1 MAHQSDA
8 EIIERTHNA
17 ARYFVE
23 NRQVAWVLLVMV
35 MAWGVWGFIQMPK
48 RKDPLVPARAA
59 VAICPWPGVNA
70 AKVEELVT
78 RKIEHQ
84 MAASKWLRVPGAG
97 NDFAI
102 RSVTLDGIAY
112 VYVQLSPR
120 VPDQMTAFSD
130 INLRLN
136 AMNDLPPG
144 AGPIQFVSDFGDT
157 ATLMLTIASPPA
169 SDAIVAVRA
178 RDMRAAIA
186 NVRAQ
191 AAAQTGARISVV
203 MPFPATANAEVIA
216 RGRDQMA
223 AYLTAKKLLSDIKPF
238 RGAGF
243 VGLDGARAGSEENFR
258 AALKNYLD
266 SDLTPGPF
274 HTLYPDAWQPIVVTD
289 VNQTEAILTAAAG
302 DEYTYRELER
312 VTSLISRGLETVRD
326 VDRVQRSGVLPER
339 VTLNYSQDRLAAYGI
354 VPGTIGQILARRNVT
369 QSAGMI
375 NAAGSDVY
383 VEPTGEFTDAAQ
395 IGDVMVNAGTAGSFY
410 LRDLVTITRGYQEPP
425 DLLNFYM
432 WQDRDGRWRRTKAI
446 TLSVFMRETAQVGE
460 FGAQVNHE
468 LESLKA
474 RLPEDL
480 IIARTSDQP
489 RQVRENVSLFMQ
501 ALYEA
506 ILLVVLVAWFGFRDW
521 RSAALIAL
529 SIPITLAMTFG
540 MMSFLGLDLQQVSI
554 ATLIIALGLLV
565 DDPVVAG
572 DAVRHEMSRGHPRV
586 ISAWLGPTK
595 LARPIL
601 YATIT
606 NIGAYLPFLLLT
618 GTTGEFLRSLPIVM
632 TCALVSSRIVS
643 MTFIPHLGYYLIR
656 PVPTRTPEEQRQRG
670 FSGWY
675 YRIARRALQHRR
687 AVLFASVL
695 LLAGGFSL
703 FRLLKTDF
711 FPFDVQYLAYVELWL
726 PNSAALG
733 QTGDLS
739 RQAEAVIARTAQE
752 YGAQHRGRDGKPR
765 PILRSITSFVGGGSP
780 RFWFSLAPEAQQAN
794 YAQLVIEIFDKDDMP
809 AFVVPLQR
817 ALNGAIAGASID
829 VQQLQT
835 NPTSHPIEI
844 HIAGHTDIDP
854 TREREDI
861 ATLKGIAGKMEAI
874 LRASPLTRRV
884 RDDWMNE
891 SPVMEL
897 PIDPD
902 RANLAG
908 ITNADIADSAAGGL
922 SGARVGTLIDGDLR
936 IPIVTRLFRSERSEL
951 SEVPDLYVYASNG
964 SQKVPLSSV
973 ASHKLVF
980 RTERIIRRDHFRAI
994 TVFGFPAPGIYASE
1008 VIKSV
1013 TPQLDELR
1021 KQLPPGY
1028 SLTLG
1033 GESARQATGFLQ
1045 LAMVL
1050 LISVMLIFLALVIQ
1064 FRNAVKPVIVFA
1076 AVPYGAVGAFIAL
1089 WVTGTA
1095 FGFMAFLGVASL
1107 VGVIVSHVIVLFE
1120 FIEEMRERGMP
1131 LIDGLLDAGIE
1142 RLRPVTVTIGATVL
1156 ALVPLAM
1163 HGGPLWQPLC
1173 YAQIGGLLIAAV
1185 VELVLVKVIYATF
1198 VDDLHIVK
1206 WEEPPAPPTSVHEA
1220 TALQRA

>member
-23 NRQVAWVLLVMV
+23 NRQVSWVLLVMV
-35 MAWGVWGFIQMPK
+35 MAWGVWGFTQMPK

-78 RKIEHQ
+78 RKIEHK
-84 MAASKWLRVPGAG
+84 MAESPRLRVPGAG
-97 NDFAI
+97 NDYAI

-120 VPDQMTAFSD
+120 VADQTTAFSD

-136 AMNDLPPG
+136 SITDLPAG
-144 AGPIQFVSDFGDT
+144 AGPIQFMSDFGDT

-178 RDMRAAIA
+178 RDMRSAIA
-186 NVRAQ
+186 NARVH
-191 AAAQTGARISVV
+191 AAAQPGRRISVV

-216 RGRDQMA
+216 RGRDRTEV
-223 AYLTAKKLLSDIKPF
+223 YLSANKLLSDIGSF
-238 RGAGF
+238 QGNGF
-243 VGLDGARAGSEENFR
+243 VGLDGALAGGEASFR

-274 HTLYPDAWQPIVVTD
+274 HTLYADAWQPIVITD
-289 VNQTEAILTAAAG
+289 VGQTEAILSADAG

-312 VTSLISRGLETVRD
+312 VTSLIARGLETVRD
-326 VDRVQRSGVLPER
+326 VDRVTRSGVLPER
-339 VTLNYSQDRLAAYGI
+339 VTLNYSQERLAAYGI
-354 VPGTIGQILARRNVT
+354 VPDTIGKILARRNVT

-375 NAAGSDVY
+375 DAAGTEVY

-395 IGDVMVNAGTAGSFY
+395 IGDVMVNTGTAGSFY

-425 DLLNFYM
+425 SLLNFYT
-432 WQDRDGRWRRTKAI
+432 WQDRAGRWRHSKAI
-446 TLSVFMRETAQVGE
+446 TLAVNMRDGAQVGE
-460 FGAQVNHE
+460 FGTQVDQA
-468 LESLKA
+468 LDSLRP

-480 IIARTSDQP
+480 VIARTSDQP
-489 RQVRENVSLFMQ
+489 RQVRENVSLFME
-501 ALYEA
+501 ALFEA

-521 RSAALIAL
+521 RSAALIAV

-586 ISAWLGPTK
+586 IAAWLGPTK

-601 YATIT
+601 YATVT

-632 TCALVSSRIVS
+632 TCALVSSRVVS

-656 PVPTRTPEEQRQRG
+656 PVMARTPEEQRQRG

-675 YRIARRALQHRR
+675 YRIAKRALEHRHV
-687 AVLFASVL
+687 VLVGSMLV
-695 LLAGGFSL
+695 LAGGFSL
-703 FRLLKTDF
+703 FRQLKTDF
-711 FPFDVQYLAYVELWL
+711 FPYDVQYLAYVELWL

-733 QTGDLS
+733 QTGDLA
-739 RQAEAVIARTAQE
+739 RQAEGVIRRTALE
-752 YGAQHRGRDGKPR
+752 YGTQHPGHDGKPR
-765 PILRSITSFVGGGSP
+765 TILRSITSFVGGGSP
-780 RFWFSLAPEAQQAN
+780 RFWFSISPEAQQAN
-794 YAQLVIEIFDKDDMP
+794 YAQLIFEIQDKDDMP

-817 ALNGAIAGASID
+817 ALNREIAEASVD

-861 ATLKGIAGKMEAI
+861 ATLRGLAGKVEAV

-891 SPVMEL
+891 SPVMEI

-902 RANLAG
+902 RANMAG
-908 ITNADIADSAAGGL
+908 ITNADIAESASAGL

-936 IPIVTRLFRSERSEL
+936 IPIVSRLFRSQRSDL
-951 SEVPDLYVYASNG
+951 SEVPDLYVYASSG
-964 SQKVPLSSV
+964 AQKLPLSAV

-980 RTERIIRRDHFRAI
+980 RTERIIRRDHFRTI
-994 TVFGFPAPGIYASE
+994 TVFGFPAAGVYASE
-1008 VIKSV
+1008 VIKAVS
-1013 TPQLDELR
+1013 PQLDELR

-1028 SLTLG
+1028 SLVLG
-1033 GESARQATGFLQ
+1033 GESARQSSGFLQ

-1064 FRNAVKPVIVFA
+1064 FRNAVRPVIVFA

-1089 WVTGTA
+1089 WLTDTA

-1120 FIEEMRERGMP
+1120 FIEEMREREMP

-1173 YAQIGGLLIAAV
+1173 YAQIGGLLVAAV

-1206 WEEPPAPPTSVHEA
+1206 WDEPPAPPSVHEA
-1220 TALQRA
+1220 TALHRA